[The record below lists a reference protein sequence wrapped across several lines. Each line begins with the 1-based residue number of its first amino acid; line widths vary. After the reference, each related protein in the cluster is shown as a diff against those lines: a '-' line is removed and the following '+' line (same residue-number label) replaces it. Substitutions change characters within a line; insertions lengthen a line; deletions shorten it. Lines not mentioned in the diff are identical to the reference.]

1 MKNLYVDN
9 TPYPG
14 HHTGTAQAGANN
26 PPRITLAASCSEA
39 DDAYIDWGLRIV
51 SGTGAGQSRRI
62 VDYHAASR
70 IAQVAGSWNPIP
82 DQTSVYEVTFGC
94 DMNMGL
100 YQILGE
106 GGPFASI
113 QRAMEMV
120 DYSDTVYV
128 KAGTPYTW
136 DNGQGAHATI
146 QTAGMLSLQIRVV
159 GYKDEP
165 GDADDHWGDEAYQA
179 VIDAGHTLANA
190 INVDPSLS
198 EEEFL
203 GYEFSNFRFINS
215 TEAGMKTGGEGF
227 NLAAIALYNCRA
239 EGNDGHGF
247 DLGAGSQVVGCQA
260 NGNGGHGIY
269 MEGGSHVIACLAHD
283 NGGDQIHGSGL
294 VEFTVVYGI
303 PDGMAGISLFGA
315 GNSVD
320 SVRNCVIDGTL
331 SGGANTGVSF
341 QSVFT
346 TLVNSI
352 IYQCTVGV
360 AQDSALKCPM
370 ARNNLYHGNATDRQD
385 WPADRTGAVIGDPK
399 FVDAEGHDYRLRAD
413 SPAAG
418 AGWPAYLDLGAYQRE
433 GLSGCGSPT
442 NVGMQV

>member
-26 PPRITLAASCSEA
+26 PPTITLAASCSEA

-82 DQTSVYEVTFGC
+82 DQTSVYEITFGC

-203 GYEFSNFRFINS
+203 GYEFSNFRFINA
-215 TEAGMKTGGEGF
+215 TEAGMDAGGDDF
-227 NLAAIALYNCRA
+227 NLPGMAFYNCCA
-239 EGNDGHGF
+239 
-247 DLGAGSQVVGCQA
+247 A
-260 NGNGGHGIY
+260 GNGGHGFRLGIGAQVAGCQAIGNGGY
-269 MEGGSHVIACLAHD
+269 GIFALTGSHILGCTAHNNGD
-283 NGGDQIHGSGL
+283 NQIQGSGL
-294 VEFTVVYGI
+294 VEFSVVYGI
-303 PDGMAGISLFGA
+303 PDGIAGISMSG
-315 GNSVD
+315 SYDD
-320 SVRNCVIDGTL
+320 SVQNCVIDGTL
-331 SGGANTGVSF
+331 SSGTSTGIYFASTF
-341 QSVFT
+341 A

-360 AQDSALKCPM
+360 AQDGALKYSM
-370 ARNNLYHGNATDRQD
+370 ARNNLYHGNATDRQN
-385 WPADRTGAVIGDPK
+385 WPADRSGAVIGDPK